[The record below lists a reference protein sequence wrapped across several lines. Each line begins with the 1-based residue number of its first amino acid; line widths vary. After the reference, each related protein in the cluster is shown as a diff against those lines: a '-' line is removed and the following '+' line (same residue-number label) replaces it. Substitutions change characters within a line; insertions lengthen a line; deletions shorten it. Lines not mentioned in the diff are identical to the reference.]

1 MKEEELYRIIFTL
14 FQIFWAFIWAAN
26 HIKIRRLRRYAGNR
40 AQASTNRRYKVVSFF
55 LYISQNILCIASFW
69 SNSQLL
75 LKIHDS
81 NSMRFVG
88 LILISL
94 ATILYLKSLSY
105 LGRNYSPCFDSHIPY
120 ELISSGPYKFTRH
133 PMYLAKLMVL
143 IGNFVISRLS
153 MVFTYV
159 HILRAGNNK
168 NDCQRREIF
177 GNVHSGIYG
186 LQKKNNQDDSISILS

>member
-143 IGNFVISRLS
+143 IGNFVISGSLWFLPMFIYFVLETIRTIVNEERYLATS
-153 MVFTYV
+153 IPGYMDYKKRTTRMIPLVF
-159 HILRAGNNK
+159 
-168 NDCQRREIF
+168 
-177 GNVHSGIYG
+177 
-186 LQKKNNQDDSISILS
+186 